1 MLSTVFSLALIC
13 LHPDPRKIFTCNVG
27 SEELGEA
34 MQLKDAIGIRRGEL
48 VSLIGAGGKTTT
60 MFRLAKEL
68 REEGDKVLVT
78 TTTKIF
84 KPTKPHVDKL
94 FLVEDVYALLQ
105 EAASLEPPIII
116 GAGTKV
122 DDDGKLVGL
131 PVRWLDEIE
140 KNKVFDRVLIE
151 ADGAASRL
159 FKIPSEIEPVV
170 PASCG
175 LTIWLMAIK
184 ILGKPL
190 DAKWVHRP
198 ERLIALT
205 GARPGEIITQD
216 LILRVLQHPEGSLKG
231 IPSGS
236 RKVALINQADS
247 VEEIENARALAKA
260 LLALGIERIIV
271 SSFNVA
277 NPVQELFS

>member
-1 MLSTVFSLALIC
+1 VA
-13 LHPDPRKIFTCNVG
+13 

-34 MQLKDAIGIRRGEL
+34 MQLKDAIGLSRGES

-60 MFRLAKEL
+60 MFRLAQEM
-68 REEGDKVLVT
+68 REEGERVLVT

-105 EAASLEPPIII
+105 EAARLDPPIVV
-116 GAGTKV
+116 GAGTAV
-122 DDDGKLVGL
+122 DDDGKLLGL

-140 KNKVFDRVLIE
+140 KNKVFDSVLIE

-159 FKIPSEIEPVV
+159 FKIASDIEPVV
-170 PASCG
+170 PASCR
-175 LTIWLMAIK
+175 LTIWVMAIK

-190 DAKWVHRP
+190 EATWVHRP
-198 ERLIALT
+198 ERLMALT
-205 GARPGEIITQD
+205 GARPGAVITQE
-216 LILRVLQHPEGSLKG
+216 LILRLVQHPEGSLKG
-231 IPSGS
+231 VPPGS

-247 VEEIENARALAKA
+247 AEEIESARVLANA
-260 LLALGIERIIV
+260 LLGLGIERV
-271 SSFNVA
+271 VVTSFNNA
-277 NPVQELFS
+277 SPVQEMISQQPKV